1 MYALVKSL
9 VDDRVPIDGVGFQM
23 HVEAQNYPPAAQIA
37 RNLQRIAEL
46 GLAVNIS
53 EMDVRIRLVPGD
65 LVTRLETQKRAYRE
79 IVGVCVAQ
87 PLCDGITFWGFTD
100 RYSWID
106 SFFGPD
112 DPLLFDES
120 YGAKPAAYG
129 VQDALLRR

>member
-1 MYALVKSL
+1 M
-9 VDDRVPIDGVGFQM
+9 
-23 HVEAQNYPPAAQIA
+23 
-37 RNLQRIAEL
+37 QRIAEL

-53 EMDVRIRLVPGD
+53 EMDVRIRLAPG
-65 LVTRLETQKRAYRE
+65 TSPRGSQTQRRAYRE

-106 SFFGPD
+106 TFFGPD
-112 DPLLFDES
+112 DPLLFDEA